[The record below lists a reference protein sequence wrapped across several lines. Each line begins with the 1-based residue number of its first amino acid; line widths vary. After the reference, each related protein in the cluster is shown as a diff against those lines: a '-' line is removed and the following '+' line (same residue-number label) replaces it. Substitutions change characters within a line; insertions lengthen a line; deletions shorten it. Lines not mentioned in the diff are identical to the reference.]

1 MLISKYFFSILHY
14 SVLDGVSEKY
24 RFSEERRL
32 GRRKME
38 PKEDNNVSDDEV
50 LMRSDDDNLSDSPKG
65 AIDFLRFLLV
75 F

>member
-1 MLISKYFFSILHY
+1 
-14 SVLDGVSEKY
+14 
-24 RFSEERRL
+24 
-32 GRRKME
+32 ME